1 MGWSQMRWIQYLV
14 LVPVGALGLMTGLA
28 ALSPSLANAPAL
40 KLSASEPFKL
50 PQFTSVNEM
59 IRWRDRL
66 RAKLEAPEDA
76 SVTTRDLPTDP
87 KDITEA
93 LQTIEIQIQLEETGE
108 QKLAEA
114 IRLADEATALG
125 KQSNPSKA
133 TIETLYTSWQQSVD
147 ALESV
152 PQQSLSAQAAA
163 EKLEQYR
170 KNLEVATYAYDTSRS
185 DFLKAIAED
194 TGLPAED
201 VHITVCHI
209 EGDCRRWQ
217 GNVPP
222 ASPASLI
229 KMPVAIALMHKVDAE
244 KIDVDTKILVT
255 SGNYTED
262 ASDIWVRAEYS
273 LRKLVTRMINQ
284 SSNIAT
290 NQLIDYVGR
299 DYINKV
305 MRDRGYKT
313 TFVDYKLVG
322 ESTYPSNAGSI
333 PNEITTDE
341 LTEMMRQIYRQEHP
355 GDELLIEALAS
366 QYDLVLGSDGLR
378 NTKAIWLGEKTGQ
391 NSQAL
396 GTTLAFTLE
405 GQVYVMSIVLDY
417 SGNERAIRDSVNKIA
432 KYITDRGQL

>member
-1 MGWSQMRWIQYLV
+1 MSWVKRRWIQYLI
-14 LVPVGALGLMTGLA
+14 LAPVGALGLVSGLA
-28 ALSPSLANAPAL
+28 ALSPSLANAPAI
-40 KLSASEPFKL
+40 KLAASEPFKL
-50 PQFTSVNEM
+50 PQFTSVAEM
-59 IRWRDRL
+59 VAWRDRL
-66 RAKLEAPEDA
+66 QSQLDAPSDA
-76 SVTTRDLPTDP
+76 NPVSSDLPTDP
-87 KDITEA
+87 RTQIEA
-93 LQTIEIQIQLEETGE
+93 LQAIEIQIQLEETGE
-108 QKLAEA
+108 EKLAEA
-114 IRLADEATALG
+114 TRLATEATALG
-125 KQSNPSKA
+125 KQAEPSKA
-133 TIETLYTSWQQSVD
+133 TIETIYTAWQQAVD

-152 PQQSLSAQAAA
+152 PQQSLSAEAAA
-163 EKLEQYR
+163 QKLESYQ

-185 DFLKAIAED
+185 DFLEAIAES

-209 EGDCRRWQ
+209 DGDCRRWQ

-229 KMPVAIALMHKVDAE
+229 KMPIAIALMNKLHDE
-244 KIDVDTKILVT
+244 NISVDTKILVT

-262 ASDIWVRAEYS
+262 ASDIWVRAEYP

-290 NQLIDYVGR
+290 NQLIDYLGR
-299 DYINKV
+299 SYINKV
-305 MRDRGYKT
+305 MRDRGYTT

-333 PNEITTDE
+333 PNKLTTDE

-355 GDELLIEALAS
+355 GDDLLIEALAS
-366 QYDLVLGSDGLR
+366 QYDLVLGSDGIR

-391 NSQAL
+391 NSKAL

-405 GQVYVMSIVLDY
+405 GQVYVASIVLDY
-417 SGNERAIRDSVNKIA
+417 SGNERAVRSTINQIV
-432 KYITDRGQL
+432 KYITERGQL